1 MLIGTCMTPECG
13 NPCAPALKRGLCMK
27 CYIKAKKLVGSGTAT
42 WNELAEMK
50 LCLPDDYDDSFIKEF
65 NKRSSGDA
73 SNKQTD
79 TP

>member
-1 MLIGTCMTPECG
+1 
-13 NPCAPALKRGLCMK
+13 MK